1 MIANVR
7 GLVTRK
13 KLTQQ
18 KAEGALSLLK
28 GVLDYTEFKDVDMV
42 IEVGYIKSFLFNL
55 VNSSRSTKH

>member
-7 GLVTRK
+7 SLVTRK

-42 IEVGYIKSFLFNL
+42 IEVRFPKSFCL
-55 VNSSRSTKH
+55 TW

>member
-1 MIANVR
+1 MIGNVR

-28 GVLDYTEFKDVDMV
+28 GVLDYAEFKDVDLV
-42 IEVGYIKSFLFNL
+42 IEVGFLDSFLFNL
-55 VNSSRSTKH
+55 VY